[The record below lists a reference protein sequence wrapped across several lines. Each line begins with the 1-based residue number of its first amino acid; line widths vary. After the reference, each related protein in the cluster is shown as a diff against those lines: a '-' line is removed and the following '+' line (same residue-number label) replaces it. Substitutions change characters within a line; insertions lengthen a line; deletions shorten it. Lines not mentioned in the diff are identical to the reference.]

1 LTAKLNAHWKCF
13 IQDVPGALGAIDGMK
28 QSWADAGRADDDLYA
43 TAWVCGCVLES
54 GEPADSPRAIAQSGP
69 RAATLLHRAADAEQQ
84 GWENTMNVA
93 DDGIRDE
100 VEGYVE
106 MARQFEPADARYLFN
121 HRGHFVF
128 VKPEERKFITAEL
141 IRRTTFTAPLQ
152 ELTQRVEALRSAGWN
167 QIVIPIVPGE
177 ERALEDWARVKA
189 AFQ

>member
-1 LTAKLNAHWKCF
+1 
-13 IQDVPGALGAIDGMK
+13 
-28 QSWADAGRADDDLYA
+28 
-43 TAWVCGCVLES
+43 
-54 GEPADSPRAIAQSGP
+54 
-69 RAATLLHRAADAEQQ
+69 
-84 GWENTMNVA
+84 MNVA

-106 MARQFEPADARYLFN
+106 MARRFEPADARYLFN
-121 HRGHFVF
+121 YRGHFVF
-128 VKPEERKFITAEL
+128 VKPEERQFITAEL